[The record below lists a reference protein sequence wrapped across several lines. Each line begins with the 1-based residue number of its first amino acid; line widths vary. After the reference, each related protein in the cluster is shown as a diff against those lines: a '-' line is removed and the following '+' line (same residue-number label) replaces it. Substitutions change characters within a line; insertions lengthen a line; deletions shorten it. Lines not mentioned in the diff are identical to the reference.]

1 MKKVKALI
9 QFKDLKEMKLRKIGD
24 VFDVSNER
32 FDEIL
37 AKGDWVEE
45 IQELDNLT
53 VKEIK
58 ELLDKK
64 EIDYPSDAKKAEL
77 IELLGN

>member
-45 IQELDNLT
+45 IQELENLT

-77 IELLGN
+77 IELLGD

>member
-37 AKGDWVEE
+37 AKGDWIEE

-77 IELLGN
+77 IELLGD

>member
-64 EIDYPSDAKKAEL
+64 EIDYTSDAKKAEL
-77 IELLGN
+77 IELLGD

>member
-77 IELLGN
+77 IELLGD